1 MYELMDFIKINKVII
16 LLTIGERNGFHLL
29 FIFSSSIAYETG
41 YYCALPYS
49 MRSPHYFLWESL
61 YKKGPKCAYL

>member
-29 FIFSSSIAYETG
+29 FICSSSIAYETG
-41 YYCALPYS
+41 YYCVALIHAQPTLFS
-49 MRSPHYFLWESL
+49 VREFV
-61 YKKGPKCAYL
+61 